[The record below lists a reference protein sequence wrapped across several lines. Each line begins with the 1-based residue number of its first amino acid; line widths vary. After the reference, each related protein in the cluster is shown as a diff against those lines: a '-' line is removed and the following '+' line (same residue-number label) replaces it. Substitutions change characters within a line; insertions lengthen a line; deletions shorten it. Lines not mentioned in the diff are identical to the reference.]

1 MPEINATVI
10 LVVFIVVVSLV
21 FDFTNGFHDAAN
33 SIATVVSTR
42 VLSPRY
48 AVIWAATFNFIA
60 FAVFGTRVAKT
71 IGGDLVRIDLIQPN
85 QRLYVLCAGLIGAII
100 WNLITWYLG
109 LPTSSSHALVGGYAG
124 AAVAA
129 YHGISGLLKPEGWI
143 KTLIFIVASPVIG
156 FVLGFI
162 LMLAVYWIFQRATP
176 ARVDKTFRRGQL
188 LSAAAYSLGHGGN
201 DAQKTMGIVT
211 VVLA

>member
-1 MPEINATVI
+1 MTATVA
-10 LVVFIVVVSLV
+10 LTLLIVVIALV

-48 AVIWAATFNFIA
+48 AVMWAATFNFIA

-71 IGGDLVRIDLIQPN
+71 IGGDLVRIDLMQQN
-85 QRLYVLCAGLIGAII
+85 ERVYVLCAGLLGAII

-129 YHGISGLLKPEGWI
+129 YHGVSGLLKPEGWI
-143 KTLIFIVASPVIG
+143 KTLIFIIASPVIG
-156 FVLGFI
+156 FILGFV
-162 LMLAVYWIFQRATP
+162 LMLAGYWIFQRATP

-188 LSAAAYSLGHGGN
+188 LSSAAYSVAHSCN
-201 DAQKTMGIVT
+201 EASTTTEIT
-211 VVLA
+211 S